1 MSPNPLKRK
10 YSSEDVDM
18 GGVPQANGSTPSD
31 DSAAAEHHRITPS
44 FLHTDSRPDDFAHAG
59 IRRGIALALDH
70 VGFESAD
77 AVAVESFALATEEC
91 KAPMVRAKPI
101 GSPVLQSANMVTRHL
116 QIYNPSSR
124 P

>member
-1 MSPNPLKRK
+1 MFPNPLKRK
-10 YSSEDVDM
+10 YPSEDVEM
-18 GGVPQANGSTPSD
+18 GGADQADGSTPSD

-44 FLHTDSRPDDFAHAG
+44 FLHTAARPDDFAHAG

-77 AVAVESFALATEEC
+77 AVAVESFALAAEEC
-91 KAPMVRAKPI
+91 TSRPPWLGYEARAALFP
-101 GSPVLQSANMVTRHL
+101 ANVVMHL
-116 QIYNPSSR
+116 QMYSLSSR